1 MARLARRSVTLVV
14 FAAFMLS
21 GVPPLAAQ
29 TVDELENVLAS
40 RSTESWTGITVDAV
54 RDVGTYL
61 SVAIEPFTGAPFLSY
76 YEGAAGD
83 LWFAQYVGSGGNC
96 GPGSSWHCQLVAS
109 TGDVGKYN
117 SIAVHRSAAG
127 EVSAIISFYDA
138 TNHALKIA
146 QAACTNACPFVV
158 STIQSGTVVT
168 PRGLHTAVAYAP
180 TGAPWI
186 SYQTRYLSGNETVRV
201 ASYVGAGGNCGVGG
215 ETGRWQCDS
224 ILSSEGIGD
233 YTAIDFDSSGRP
245 HIAFYDPVTGYPH
258 YAVRIGSGGN
268 CGPANAWLCRSSY
281 LNSHDTGRSISVF
294 VEPDATPHLAYVDV
308 TSEALIYATYVGSG
322 GNCGWSGVSLA
333 FAYQCDV
340 IDDEIGLVG
349 SGRTV
354 AIAGDVNNVP
364 IIAYRDASSDLGAA
378 MLMMAQPY
386 FAAPAGAV
394 PNCGPVDLFYTW
406 VCTVL
411 DNGGA
416 YQDEAAAVAMHSNAS
431 GVAIAY
437 HELDDYAYPSEGNL
451 KVSWNQLL
459 IFADGFESASASR
472 WSAHVP

>member
-14 FAAFMLS
+14 FATFLLS
-21 GVPPLAAQ
+21 GVPPVAAQ
-29 TVDELENVLAS
+29 AADELENVLAS
-40 RSTESWTGITVDAV
+40 RSTESWTGITVDTV

-61 SVAIEPFTGAPFLSY
+61 SVAIEPYTGAPFLSY
-76 YEGAAGD
+76 YEGVAGD
-83 LWFAQYVGSGGNC
+83 LWFARYVGSGGNC
-96 GPGSSWHCQLVAS
+96 GPASSWHCQLVAS
-109 TGDVGKYN
+109 AGDVGKYN
-117 SIAVHRSAAG
+117 AIAVRRSPAG

-138 TNHALKIA
+138 TNYALKVA
-146 QAACTNACPFVV
+146 QAVCTDACPFFV
-158 STIQSGTVVT
+158 STIQSGSIVT
-168 PRGLHTAVAYAP
+168 SRGLHTAVAYAP

-186 SYQTRYLSGNETVRV
+186 SYQSMFATGNESVRV

-215 ETGRWQCDS
+215 EAGRWQCDS

-233 YTAIDFDSSGRP
+233 YTAIAFDGSGRP
-245 HIAFYDPVTGYPH
+245 HIAFYDPVTGYPY

-281 LNSHDTGRSISVF
+281 INGYDTGRSISVF
-294 VEPDATPHLAYVDV
+294 VEPDATPHLAYVDL
-308 TSEALIYATYVGSG
+308 TSEALIYAVYVGTG

-333 FAYQCDV
+333 FEYRCDV

-354 AIAGDVNNVP
+354 AIVGDVNNEP
-364 IIAYRDASSDLGAA
+364 MIAYRDSSSALGAP

-386 FAAPAGAV
+386 FAAPPGAV

-406 VCTVL
+406 VCTAL
-411 DNGGA
+411 DIGSDV
-416 YQDEAAAVAMHSNAS
+416 QEEAAAVAMFSNAT

-437 HELDDYAYPSEGNL
+437 HELDTYAFPSEGNL
-451 KVSWNQLL
+451 KVHWNALL
-459 IFADGFESASASR
+459 LFSDGFESADMSR
-472 WSAHVP
+472 WSAHLP